1 MMYITKQ
8 DVERILAVMNDFPDA
23 QNYFLE
29 RDNSNGIGTTLTLQM
44 DMVLNNH
51 DVTVKVEI
59 SGAEDW

>member
-1 MMYITKQ
+1 MYITKQ

-29 RDNSNGIGTTLTLQM
+29 RDNSSGIGTSVTLHM

-59 SGAEDW
+59 SGVEDW

>member
-1 MMYITKQ
+1 MYITKQ

-29 RDNSNGIGTTLTLQM
+29 RDNSSGIGTSVTLQM

-59 SGAEDW
+59 SGVEDW

>member
-1 MMYITKQ
+1 MYITKQ

-23 QNYFLE
+23 NNYFLE